1 MLVTMKEILDRASA
15 ENYGVAA
22 PNVGTELDARCALEA
37 AEELN
42 APIILDVGFSAN
54 PDIVFYGSF
63 LTRLAEY
70 STVPVAINLD
80 HGGSYE
86 EVMMA
91 LRAGF
96 TSVMVDRS
104 VLPYEENVKE
114 VSEIVKIAHAMGVSV
129 EAELG
134 HVGQGD
140 NYAVDG
146 KYRFDRSAGSEN
158 NTSKNTGVDMLA
170 VAVGTAH
177 GAYVGTPKHAT
188 LIVWKRSKR
197 LTGHPLVSAR
207 RLRLRR

>member
-22 PNVGTELDARCALEA
+22 PNVNTELDARCALEA

-42 APIILDVGFSAN
+42 APIILDVGGTAN

-63 LTRLAEY
+63 LTRLADA
-70 STVPVAINLD
+70 SSVPVAINLD

-86 EVMMA
+86 EVMSA

-140 NYAVDG
+140 NYAVCLL
-146 KYRFDRSAGSEN
+146 YTSPSPRDRTRSRMPSSA
-158 NTSKNTGVDMLA
+158 
-170 VAVGTAH
+170 
-177 GAYVGTPKHAT
+177 
-188 LIVWKRSKR
+188 
-197 LTGHPLVSAR
+197 
-207 RLRLRR
+207 